1 MVAMK
6 TFPYRTLFW
15 VSLFAVAFAM
25 IETAVVIYLREIFY
39 PDGFD
44 FPLQL
49 ISPDLAVVESVRE
62 VATMLLLV
70 SIAAV
75 AAKKFLTGMA
85 WFIYAFAIWD
95 IFYYV
100 FLYLFLGW
108 PETLLT
114 WDVLFLL
121 PFTWVG
127 PVISPV
133 INSLCM
139 ILLAMIILKY
149 REHLKI
155 KPWHWAGLI
164 VGAIVVII
172 AYTEVYV
179 SFMHSDFSIFEMLNV
194 SNTDSVIA
202 KAGNYVPQAFAWWV
216 FLIGVGIHLVVIAD
230 VFRTGRKSSIKNK

>member
-1 MVAMK
+1 MQKFPFK
-6 TFPYRTLFW
+6 TLLW

-25 IETAVVIYLREIFY
+25 IETAVVIYLRKIFY
-39 PDGFD
+39 PGGFD

-49 ISPDLAVVESVRE
+49 ISPDLAVVESLRE

-75 AAKKFLTGMA
+75 AARKFMTGIA

-100 FLYLFLGW
+100 FLYVFLGW

-127 PVISPV
+127 PVIAPV
-133 INSLCM
+133 INSICM
-139 ILLAMIILKY
+139 ILLAMIIVTY

-155 KPWHWAGLI
+155 KAWHWAGLI
-164 VGAIVVII
+164 IGAIIIII
-172 AYTEVYV
+172 AYTEDYV
-179 SFMHSDFSIFEMLNV
+179 SFMLSDFSIFEMLNV

-202 KAGNYVPQAFAWWV
+202 KAGNYVPQDFAWWV
-216 FLIGVGIHLVVIAD
+216 FLFGIVIHLVVIAD
-230 VFRTGRKSSIKNK
+230 LFRTVRKLLINNK

>member
-1 MVAMK
+1 MK
-6 TFPYRTLFW
+6 IFPYRTLLW

-39 PDGFD
+39 PGGFD

-75 AAKKFLTGMA
+75 AARKFMTGMA

-100 FLYLFLGW
+100 FLYVFLGW
-108 PETLLT
+108 PETLMT

-127 PVISPV
+127 PVCAPV

-139 ILLAMIILKY
+139 ILLAMIIVTY
-149 REHLKI
+149 REYLKI
-155 KPWHWAGLI
+155 KTWHWASLI
-164 VGAIVVII
+164 VGSIVIII
-172 AYTEVYV
+172 AYTEDYV
-179 SFMHSDFSIFEMLNV
+179 SFMRSDFSIFEMLNI

-202 KAGNYVPQAFAWWV
+202 KASNFVPHTFAWWL
-216 FLIGVGIHLVVIAD
+216 FLIGVGIHLIVIAD
-230 VFRTGRKSSIKNK
+230 VFITGRKFLISNK